1 MSINLD
7 KTKIDIV
14 ELLKIFSSN
23 TGIYDLV
30 NFYGDSAL
38 NREATEIDIFS
49 LPDGKNQ
56 IIIADNGTIPK
67 DFIVDKGIELNHL
80 KKYCPYIFYT
90 SSISNEF
97 SLSYY
102 QENKINKCIKFNLN
116 NKNQDQINSNTSE
129 IYDEFLLKKAKS
141 SSSFFAISFVVE
153 NFETYKKLTSKLLN
167 NFTFRYHKLLNKKK
181 LTIISL
187 PERKYYRPYDP
198 LFENCDLTR
207 KGKTIQFRGSVKLD
221 MRYHIIPKSINKEII
236 QKSCPNKT
244 LDSSS
249 GLFFYNKDGILLN
262 RPNFFNLERELNIS
276 QNIKEKNI
284 RYVKLEIKSI
294 ENDIFDE
301 SDIYNIMN
309 DKFLRKQIISLLEE
323 AATKVPQEIKII
335 EKDHEAEKKKII
347 INRIHKFFEKNENKN
362 ECIQELTSLFPY
374 ENDKKIILELV
385 NAR

>member
-23 TGIYDLV
+23 IGTYDLV

-38 NREATEIDIFS
+38 KREATEIDIFS

-56 IIIADNGTIPK
+56 ITIADNGTIPT
-67 DFIVDKGIELNHL
+67 DFIVDKGIELNYL
-80 KKYCPYIFYT
+80 KEYCPYIFYT

-116 NKNQDQINSNTSE
+116 NKNQDQINSIASE
-129 IYDEFLLKKAKS
+129 ISDDFLLKKTKS
-141 SSSFFAISFVVE
+141 SSCFFGISFVVE
-153 NFETYKKLTSKLLN
+153 NIKTYEELTRRLLY

-207 KGKTIQFRGSVKLD
+207 KGKTIQFRGTYKLD

-236 QKSCPNKT
+236 QKSCPSKT

-249 GLFFYNKDGILLN
+249 GLFFYNKDGILIN

-284 RYVKLEIKSI
+284 RYVKLEIRSI

-301 SDIYNIMN
+301 GDIYNIMN
-309 DKFLRKQIISLLEE
+309 EKFVRKQIISLLEE

-362 ECIQELTSLFPY
+362 ECIQELTTLFPY
-374 ENDKKIILELV
+374 ERDKKIILELV